1 MNTIRA
7 HAVGWMWLVAAVAVL
22 AATAATREHEL
33 ANYGTSLAERTANQA
48 HNARL
53 AARALDGQVIAPG
66 GEFSFNRTVGPWT
79 RDRGY
84 RKAMV
89 SYGGEMVLAYGGGV
103 CQASTTLYNAA
114 LLAGLRVV
122 ERDHHVW
129 VPGYVAAGRDAA
141 VAQGAADLRLV
152 NPYPA
157 PLRLRATTADGRLT
171 VRVLSTWR
179 PERRCQVATTFLE
192 ASQRAPLVRFER
204 HLPGD
209 QTPRVRSG
217 RPGVLVRVERLV
229 YRGHELVA
237 RETVSEDRYLPL
249 GPVTAVG
256 AGP

>member
-1 MNTIRA
+1 MTTTRA
-7 HAVGWMWLVAAVAVL
+7 YLIGWAWLAAAALVL
-22 AATAATREHEL
+22 AATAATREQEL
-33 ANYGTSLAERTANQA
+33 ANYGTSLADRTPNQA

-53 AARALDGQVIAPG
+53 AARAIDGQVIAPG
-66 GEFSFNRTVGPWT
+66 AEFSFNRTVGPWT

-103 CQASTTLYNAA
+103 CQTSTTLYNAA
-114 LLAGLRVV
+114 LLAGLTVV

-129 VPGYVAAGRDAA
+129 VPGYVEAGRDAA
-141 VAQGAADLRLV
+141 VAQGAADLRLL

-157 PLRLRATTADGRLT
+157 PLRLRATAADGRLT

-179 PERRCQVATTFLE
+179 PDRRYQVATTVLE
-192 ASQRAPLVRFER
+192 ADQRAPLVRFER

-217 RPGVLVRVERLV
+217 RPGVRVRVERLA
-229 YRGHELVA
+229 YRCDQLVI
-237 RETVSEDRYLPL
+237 RESISEDRYLPL